1 MGRTAAAIIGSSLLG
16 AAGVLPSAPHVAGAP
31 PLEWTSCGE
40 LPDQVRQC
48 SSLEVPLDYAD
59 PAGPTIALA
68 LARIPARGPGPK
80 LGTIL
85 VDPGGPGISGVDEI
99 LTLPY
104 QLSPEVEAQYDIV
117 GWDRRAVARSSPVWC
132 RTREQ
137 MGDYARGLA
146 TAQWSTSPD
155 APEVLALAGQA
166 QAFADGCASRNPEL
180 IAHIGTRDSTR
191 DMESIRIAL
200 GEPLM
205 NYVGWSHG
213 TKLAAFYIDMYPQK
227 VGRMVLDSAIDPSLS
242 ITDYNRAQ
250 SQALEAQLMRFV
262 DYCTSAGDC
271 PLPADHAAAT
281 TVLEEYLLG
290 LPATS
295 TDPETPTRADVMAAL
310 SSSMYF
316 PPTSFPE
323 LLDGIRRGL
332 AGDGSGLVDLGG
344 LRADPDSTPSNRF
357 NALYAINCYDST
369 PTPDVAGSA
378 RLAAQWDAD
387 TPIFGSAN
395 AWGGLRCSNFP
406 AHDPVG
412 PQRVRGEGAAP
423 VVIIGAL
430 NDGATPVQWSRA
442 LANQLV
448 SAHLVVADTDAHSV
462 YPVHNG
468 CVVRI
473 VDAYLLDGTVPPRTS
488 ECPAG

>member
-155 APEVLALAGQA
+155 APEVHA
-166 QAFADGCASRNPEL
+166 Q
-180 IAHIGTRDSTR
+180 
-191 DMESIRIAL
+191 
-200 GEPLM
+200 
-205 NYVGWSHG
+205 
-213 TKLAAFYIDMYPQK
+213 
-227 VGRMVLDSAIDPSLS
+227 
-242 ITDYNRAQ
+242 
-250 SQALEAQLMRFV
+250 
-262 DYCTSAGDC
+262 
-271 PLPADHAAAT
+271 
-281 TVLEEYLLG
+281 
-290 LPATS
+290 
-295 TDPETPTRADVMAAL
+295 
-310 SSSMYF
+310 
-316 PPTSFPE
+316 
-323 LLDGIRRGL
+323 
-332 AGDGSGLVDLGG
+332 
-344 LRADPDSTPSNRF
+344 
-357 NALYAINCYDST
+357 
-369 PTPDVAGSA
+369 
-378 RLAAQWDAD
+378 
-387 TPIFGSAN
+387 
-395 AWGGLRCSNFP
+395 
-406 AHDPVG
+406 
-412 PQRVRGEGAAP
+412 
-423 VVIIGAL
+423 
-430 NDGATPVQWSRA
+430 
-442 LANQLV
+442 
-448 SAHLVVADTDAHSV
+448 
-462 YPVHNG
+462 
-468 CVVRI
+468 
-473 VDAYLLDGTVPPRTS
+473 
-488 ECPAG
+488 